1 MMLIQS
7 PFAFAVLKGKDMVV
21 TMPNDSI
28 RQICNKGNKIE
39 GKPLIEISPELKDQE
54 FPVLL
59 HKVYTSG
66 IPFMANDALAR
77 VPRKGKMEEVY
88 FNFVYRP

>member
-1 MMLIQS
+1 MMIMQS

-21 TMPNDSI
+21 SMANDSI

-39 GKPLIEISPELKDQE
+39 GKLLIEILPELKNQE

-59 HKVYTSG
+59 HKLIS
-66 IPFMANDALAR
+66 
-77 VPRKGKMEEVY
+77 KG
-88 FNFVYRP
+88 FTNFITTDGQYRLRDERSAKT